1 MIDDSAHAHLY
12 YSPVCA
18 HCRHLD
24 ETTRF
29 KCAAFPDGI
38 PFAIWDGENPHTGPV
53 DGDHGITF
61 EPLVAIAE
69 EVDDLDTSRLPRKK
83 AKAKT
88 KARDTYGVPGHWV
101 TIHGRHVFITDEPN
115 NPNRPY
121 GIPSEHPGLKD
132 MPDWPEGESVFDHKV
147 PVPKG
152 LAEAKTNAD
161 LEAWYKENYKDF
173 KMDLDGADF
182 ETAKQTAITY
192 NELATRYYDLGVNV
206 SRVTVNDWMDENVYA
221 AYENKKIYLNGKA
234 WKDPVGL
241 AESVRK
247 NEANGFHP
255 KGVTDPQSILVHEYG
270 HAVMDA
276 VSKDSATTTFTG
288 YTRASSL
295 AGQYARPPRDGT
307 VEAAMLEY
315 YRSSDSRAAISE
327 YAVKGRSIDEETWAE
342 GFVAIHYGAPAS
354 ALPRVKMQRNII
366 EILTESRQKDLPW
379 PVAVET
385 LPEKKRKK
393 AEAELDAVLRR
404 LRDV

>member
-1 MIDDSAHAHLY
+1 
-12 YSPVCA
+12 
-18 HCRHLD
+18 
-24 ETTRF
+24 
-29 KCAAFPDGI
+29 
-38 PFAIWDGENPHTGPV
+38 
-53 DGDHGITF
+53 
-61 EPLVAIAE
+61 
-69 EVDDLDTSRLPRKK
+69 
-83 AKAKT
+83 
-88 KARDTYGVPGHWV
+88 
-101 TIHGRHVFITDEPN
+101 
-115 NPNRPY
+115 
-121 GIPSEHPGLKD
+121 

-152 LAEAKTNAD
+152 LAEAKTTAD
-161 LEAWYKENYKDF
+161 LEAWYKENYEDF
-173 KMDLDGADF
+173 KMEFDGADF

-206 SRVTVNDWMDENVYA
+206 SRVTVDDWMDENVYA
-221 AYENKKIYLNGKA
+221 AYENGKIYLNGKA

-247 NEANGFHP
+247 NEATGFHP

-276 VSKDSATTTFTG
+276 VSKDRATTTFTG

-295 AGQYARPPRDGT
+295 ADQYARPPREGT
-307 VEAAMLEY
+307 VDAAMLEY